1 MSLDKLAVMNS
12 LQVLPFYDL
21 DDREFSFVI
30 GNWTGQFDE
39 LMKSD
44 LYNILPNPDKNDE
57 VDPDSIF
64 NNPQSE
70 YYSVSKLNN
79 LSHTTQG
86 KGIFLFHCNIR
97 SLTKNLTLLNDM
109 LYFLDSRPDVMPITE
124 TRLSANSVSNL
135 DISNYN
141 FFHTDSPTP
150 AGGAAIYVNKALKAI
165 PRPDLKKDLP

>member
-1 MSLDKLAVMNS
+1 M
-12 LQVLPFYDL
+12 
-21 DDREFSFVI
+21 I

-86 KGIFLFHCNIR
+86 KGIFLFHCNNYKKFDKK
-97 SLTKNLTLLNDM
+97 SD
-109 LYFLDSRPDVMPITE
+109 PI
-124 TRLSANSVSNL
+124 
-135 DISNYN
+135 
-141 FFHTDSPTP
+141 
-150 AGGAAIYVNKALKAI
+150 K
-165 PRPDLKKDLP
+165 

>member
-1 MSLDKLAVMNS
+1 MGRQLLAALEPLLKTNETLAIFQSEGRYHSV
-12 LQVLPFYDL
+12 
-21 DDREFSFVI
+21 EFSFVI

-57 VDPDSIF
+57 ADPDSVF

-97 SLTKNLTLLNDM
+97 SFTKNLTLLNDM
-109 LYFLDSRPDVMPITE
+109 LYFLDSRPDVMAITK
-124 TRLSANSVSNL
+124 TRLSSNSVSNL
-135 DISNYN
+135 DISN
-141 FFHTDSPTP
+141 
-150 AGGAAIYVNKALKAI
+150 
-165 PRPDLKKDLP
+165 